1 MKNIILLCVLLISF
15 ISTHFAQQIP
25 PKREFRSVW
34 IASVNNIDWP
44 SQKNL
49 HPTLQKAQFI
59 TILNHHH
66 ANKMNAVVV
75 QIRPSCDAFY
85 ISDIEPWSEW
95 LTGAQGTPPSPLY
108 DPLEFMLEETK
119 KRGMEFHAWFNP
131 YRAVVSVSG
140 SSVHSS
146 HISITHPHW
155 IKQYGNIKILD
166 PGLPQVREYVTN
178 VIIDVVRRYDI
189 DGVHFD
195 DYFYPYPIS
204 GVPFDDDGTF
214 AQYPNGFTDKG
225 DWRRNNVNLLLE
237 MINDSIKAVK
247 PHVKFGISPFG
258 IWRNLSQDPIG
269 SATSGLSAYDAIYAD
284 ARAWLMG
291 GYIDYVT
298 PQIYWNIGY
307 PPARFEVLV
316 PWWINNSFGRHF
328 YVGHAA
334 YKINSSNAIIQDPKW
349 AEPSQMPDQLKLIR
363 LYPGVHGSTF
373 FSSKSV
379 TNNPLGFQDSLRSN
393 YYKYPSLIPPMLWL
407 DSIPPLKPVNLNA
420 MVESNGVL
428 LTWNLPEPAVDGD
441 LPKYFIV
448 YRFDS
453 EEEIN
458 IDDPRSIRF
467 ISVDDTTNYFDIFV
481 PDSSISYAYVV
492 TSLDRLHNESEPSVF
507 VINLTGTNKEV
518 NKPVHFILEQNY
530 PNPFNPVTKIKYSIP
545 ALHNP
550 LQGRAM
556 GGLVTLKV
564 YDILGNEITTLLNE
578 TKQPGTYEVEF
589 NAEGLPSGVYYYQLK
604 SGSFFET
611 KKMVVLK

>member
-1 MKNIILLCVLLISF
+1 MKNLILLAVFFLF
-15 ISTHFAQQIP
+15 ITSTTFTQTIP

-34 IASVNNIDWP
+34 IASVTNIDWP

-49 HPTLQKAQFI
+49 HPTVQKAQFI
-59 TILNHHH
+59 TILNHHQL
-66 ANKMNAVVV
+66 NKMNAVVV

-85 ISDIEPWSEW
+85 FSSIEPWSEW
-95 LTGAQGTPPSPLY
+95 LTGTQGTPPNPLY

-131 YRAVVSVSG
+131 YRAVVNVNS

-146 HISITHPHW
+146 HISVTHPHW
-155 IKQYGNIKILD
+155 VKQYGNLKLLD
-166 PGLPQVREYVTN
+166 PGLPQVREYVTG
-178 VIIDVVRRYDI
+178 VIMDVVRRYDI

-195 DYFYPYPIS
+195 DYFYPYPQT
-204 GVPFDDDGTF
+204 GLTFDDDDTF
-214 AQYPNGFTDKG
+214 AQYPNGFTNKA

-237 MINDSIKAVK
+237 MLNDSIKAVK

-258 IWRNLSQDPIG
+258 IWRNQSQDPLG

-316 PWWINNSFGRHF
+316 PWWINNSFGKHF

-334 YKINSSNAIIQDPKW
+334 YKIGTANAINQDPKW
-349 AEPSQMPDQLKLIR
+349 GEPSQMPDQIKLIR
-363 LYPGVHGSTF
+363 MYPGVHGSTF

-379 TNNPLGFQDSLRSN
+379 TNNPLGFQDSLRN
-393 YYKYPSLIPPMLWL
+393 DYYKFPSLIPTMPWL
-407 DSIPPLKPVNLNA
+407 DSIPPLKPVDLTAVVSGNGIQLNWA
-420 MVESNGVL
+420 
-428 LTWNLPEPAVDGD
+428 LPEPAEDGD
-441 LPKYFIV
+441 MPKYFVV

-458 IDDPRSIRF
+458 LDDPRAIRV
-467 ISVDDTTNYFDIFV
+467 ISKKDTTSFFDNFV
-481 PDSSISYAYVV
+481 PDSSKNYAYVV
-492 TSLDRLHNESEPSVF
+492 TSFDRLHNESEPSIF
-507 VINLTGTNKEV
+507 IINLTSVKEEIIPDKFV
-518 NKPVHFILEQNY
+518 LYQNY

-545 ALHNP
+545 KNVTQMP
-550 LQGRAM
+550 
-556 GGLVTLKV
+556 VTLKV
-564 YDILGNEITTLLNE
+564 YDILGNEIVTLVNE
-578 TKQPGTYEVEF
+578 SKLPGIYEVEMDAS
-589 NAEGLPSGVYYYQLK
+589 NLTSGVYFYRLTV
-604 SGSFFET
+604 GNFIET
-611 KKMVVLK
+611 KKMVLLR